1 MKTLNKLTTSFLS
14 SILLLGLASCGSKTP
29 ILKDCA
35 IKENVTFKSATILV
49 SNEEF
54 VSLGFSLGDSV
65 NITFSNG
72 FSLSDIPYYNG
83 YYVKNGEP
91 VLVSYPSDE
100 YLTLTYNNIGIW
112 DNASLSENYTVS
124 ISLNEKEKY
133 LVTQNA
139 LGQSYS
145 LDRSTYSSDEEFSN
159 FRPLKGG
166 SLKDNFLY
174 RGASPVDNSRSRAKI
189 TDSLLEKNNIKCVID
204 LADSTETMNKYI
216 SQDDF
221 ASTYTKSLYDNDN
234 MVLLSMGSGYSTTT
248 YAEKLVTGLR
258 YMLNHEGPYYIHCME
273 GKDRTGFVCFLIEA
287 LAGSTYEE
295 MKIDYMTTYYNYYK
309 FSLENDSSKYNAV
322 VNLYFDS
329 FVECLDSKTKKEDY
343 PSINLV
349 SSAKEYLKMGGM
361 TDSEIS
367 SFITLISK

>member
-1 MKTLNKLTTSFLS
+1 MKTLNKLATSFLS
-14 SILLLGLASCGSKTP
+14 SIIILGLTSCGSKTP
-29 ILKDCA
+29 ILKDCS

-54 VSLGFSLGDSV
+54 SSLGFSLGDSV

-112 DNASLSENYTVS
+112 DNASLSESYTVS

-145 LDRSTYSSDEEFSN
+145 LDRTTYSSDEEFSN

-174 RGASPVDNSRSRAKI
+174 RGASPVDNSRLRAKI

-204 LADSTETMNKYI
+204 LADSTETMNKYM

-221 ASTYTKSLYDNDN
+221 SSTYTKSLFDQDN

-248 YAEKLVTGLR
+248 YATKLVTGLR
-258 YMLNHEGPYYIHCME
+258 FMLNHNGPYYIHCME

-287 LAGSTYEE
+287 LAGATYEE

-309 FSLENDSSKYNAV
+309 FSLENDPSKYNAV

-329 FVECLDSKTKKEDY
+329 FVECLDSQTKKEDY

-361 TDSEIS
+361 NESEIS